1 MTIDEIL
8 ELMDGLLEKSTA
20 VPFSSKKMI
29 DCDQMRE
36 YIDSIRLNMPE
47 EIAKAKETEAEQK
60 SIIAQAHRDAE
71 QIVRKAE
78 ERAKAMVAQE
88 EIIKQAKEVARDEVK
103 RAKEEAEG
111 IVADARAKEKSI
123 RQALSTNLEKTLSEA
138 EKVLSKSLADV
149 TSTKAAV
156 INVGKKS

>member
-1 MTIDEIL
+1 MTIDGIL

-20 VPFSSKKMI
+20 VPFSNKKMI

-47 EIAKAKETEAEQK
+47 EIAKAKETESEQK

-88 EIIKQAKEVARDEVK
+88 EIIKQAKDVARDEIK
-103 RAKEEAEG
+103 RAKEEADG

-123 RQALSTNLEKTLSEA
+123 RQALSANLEKTLSDA

-156 INVGKKS
+156 INVANKG

>member
-20 VPFSSKKMI
+20 VPFSNKKMI

-47 EIAKAKETEAEQK
+47 EIAKAKETESEQK

-88 EIIKQAKEVARDEVK
+88 EIIKQAKDVARDEIK
-103 RAKEEAEG
+103 RAKEEADG

-123 RQALSTNLEKTLSEA
+123 RQALSANLEKTLSDA

-156 INVGKKS
+156 INVANKG